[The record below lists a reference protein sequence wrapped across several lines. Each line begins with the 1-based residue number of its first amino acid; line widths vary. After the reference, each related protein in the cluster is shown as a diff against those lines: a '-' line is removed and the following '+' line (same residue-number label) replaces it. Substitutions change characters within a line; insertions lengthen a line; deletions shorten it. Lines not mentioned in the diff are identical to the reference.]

1 MSQLIEDRVQQG
13 RDAHRRHAWHEAFDW
28 LREADSETPVSPE
41 DLSLLAESA
50 WFAGDPDAAI
60 EARERAHAG
69 YLEQGDKC
77 HAAELAVQ
85 LAVDHFERL
94 ETAIGSGW
102 LGRAKRLLE
111 QTPDECAAHGWQ
123 AITLAYLAIRMTGD
137 WDEAL
142 SQAKLAHEIG
152 ERLDRP
158 AIQALAL
165 QQQGYA
171 LVSMGRVDEG
181 LALIDESTVA
191 AVSGELDPLTTGRI
205 YCSTISV
212 CRNLADWRRAVEW
225 TDAAERWC
233 KRQGVSGFP
242 GICRVHRAEIMDFRG
257 SWADAERE
265 AKRACEELSRYDL
278 MFSGEAQY
286 EIGEVRLRL
295 GDTDGAREAF
305 RQAHELSRLPE
316 PGMSLLRLAKGDAP
330 GANIYIK
337 RALADVES
345 HAFIQARLLPAAVE
359 IGLAAGDLDSVA
371 QHVAALEQ
379 IAGSFR
385 TTAVT
390 AAAEY
395 ARGLLLFAQG
405 DGATASARLRHAV
418 ELWHAIG
425 APYETA
431 KARTALGEAF
441 RADGEEDAARLEFE
455 SAKAD
460 FERLGALPDAK
471 RVGQLLGDE
480 QGIAARAGE
489 RVTRTF
495 VFTDIV
501 GSTPLVE
508 ALGDDAWQELIRW
521 HDQTLRAIF
530 SRYGGTEVK
539 QTGDGFFVAFED
551 ASVAIE
557 AAVALQR
564 SLAEHRRGHGFAP
577 QVRIGLHEAEASTRA
592 IDFAGRG
599 VHEAARIGS
608 LAGGGQILASVN
620 TVQGAATRFPV
631 SAPRS
636 VTLKGVSQPVE
647 VVTIDWDV
655 NGS

>member
-1 MSQLIEDRVQQG
+1 MSQLIEDRVEQG
-13 RDAHRRHAWHEAFDW
+13 REAYRRHAWHEAFDW
-28 LREADSETPVSPE
+28 FRGADSETPLDPK
-41 DLSLLAESA
+41 DLALLAESA
-50 WFAGDPDAAI
+50 WFAGDPDAAV
-60 EARERAHAG
+60 EARERSHAG
-69 YLEQGDKC
+69 YLQQGDKC
-77 HAAELAVQ
+77 HAAEMALH

-94 ETAIGSGW
+94 ETAIGNGW

-111 QTPDECAAHGWQ
+111 QTSDECAAHGWQ
-123 AITLAYLAIRMTGD
+123 ATSLSYLAMRMTGD
-137 WDEAL
+137 AEEAL
-142 SQAKLAHEIG
+142 RQAKLAQGIG
-152 ERLDRP
+152 ERLAIP
-158 AIQALAL
+158 AIEALAL

-171 LVSMGRVDEG
+171 LVAMGRIDDG

-191 AVSGELDPLTTGRI
+191 AVSGELDALTTGRI

-233 KRQGVSGFP
+233 HRQGVSGFP
-242 GICRVHRAEIMDFRG
+242 GICRVHRAEIMHFRG
-257 SWADAERE
+257 AWADAERE

-278 MFSGEAQY
+278 LLSGEAQH
-286 EIGEVRLRL
+286 EIGEVRLRV
-295 GDTDGAREAF
+295 GDLEGAREAF
-305 RQAHELSRLPE
+305 RLAHQLSREPE
-316 PGMSLLRLAKGDAP
+316 PGMSLLRLAQGDAL
-330 GANIYIK
+330 GANISVK
-337 RALADVES
+337 RALAGVGS
-345 HAFIQARLLPAAVE
+345 RAFIQARILPAAVE

-371 QHVAALEQ
+371 QHVAELEQ

-390 AAAEY
+390 ATAEY
-395 ARGLLLFAQG
+395 ARGLLLLAQG
-405 DGATASARLRHAV
+405 DVATASPTLHHAV
-418 ELWHAIG
+418 ELWHEIG

-441 RADGEEDAARLEFE
+441 RADDDEGAARLEFE

-460 FERLGALPDAK
+460 FERLGALPDA
-471 RVGQLLGDE
+471 RHVGQLLGE
-480 QGIAARAGE
+480 EPGSAARAGE
-489 RVTRTF
+489 RVKRTF

-521 HDQTLRAIF
+521 HDQTLRTIF
-530 SRYGGTEVK
+530 NRYGGTEVR

-551 ASVAIE
+551 ASAAIE

-564 SLAEHRRGHGFAP
+564 SLAEHRRAHGFAP
-577 QVRIGLHEAEASTRA
+577 QVRIGLHEAQASVRA

-599 VHEAARIGS
+599 VHVAARIGS

-620 TVQGAATRFPV
+620 TVQGAARRFPV

-636 VTLKGVSQPVE
+636 VTLKGISQPVE

>member
-1 MSQLIEDRVQQG
+1 M
-13 RDAHRRHAWHEAFDW
+13 
-28 LREADSETPVSPE
+28 P
-41 DLSLLAESA
+41 
-50 WFAGDPDAAI
+50 
-60 EARERAHAG
+60 
-69 YLEQGDKC
+69 
-77 HAAELAVQ
+77 AAEMALQ
-85 LAVDHFERL
+85 LALDHFERL
-94 ETAIGSGW
+94 ETAIGNGW
-102 LGRAKRLLE
+102 SGRARRLLE
-111 QTPDECAAHGWQ
+111 QTPNECAAHGWQ
-123 AITLAYLAIRMTGD
+123 AISLGYLAHRVAGD
-137 WDEAL
+137 AEEAL
-142 SQAKLAHEIG
+142 RQAKLAQEIG
-152 ERLDRP
+152 ERLAIP

-165 QQQGYA
+165 QLQGYA
-171 LVSMGRVDEG
+171 LVTMGRIDDG

-191 AVSGELDPLTTGRI
+191 AVSGELDPMTTGKI

-212 CRNLADWRRAVEW
+212 CRDLADWRRASEW

-265 AKRACEELSRYDL
+265 AKRACEELGRYDL
-278 MFSGEAQY
+278 MLSGEAQY
-286 EIGEVRLRL
+286 AVGEVRLRV
-295 GDTDGAREAF
+295 GDLEGAREAF
-305 RQAHELSRLPE
+305 RQAHELSREPE
-316 PGMSLLRLAKGDAP
+316 PGRSLLRLVQGDAP
-330 GANIYIK
+330 GANISIK
-337 RALADVES
+337 RALAGVES
-345 HAFIQARLLPAAVE
+345 RAFIQARLLPAAVE

-371 QHVAALEQ
+371 EHVAELEQ

-395 ARGLLLFAQG
+395 ARGLLLLAQG
-405 DGATASARLRHAV
+405 DAATALARQRHAV
-418 ELWHAIG
+418 ELWHEIG

-431 KARTALGEAF
+431 RARTALGEAF
-441 RADGEEDAARLEFE
+441 RADGDEDAARLELD
-455 SAKAD
+455 SAKAG

-471 RVGQLLGDE
+471 RVGRLLGDE

-489 RVTRTF
+489 RVERTF

-501 GSTPLVE
+501 GSTPLAE

-551 ASVAIE
+551 ASTAIE
-557 AAVALQR
+557 AAVAVQR

-577 QVRIGLHEAEASTRA
+577 QVRIGLHEAQASTRA
-592 IDFAGRG
+592 TDFAGRG

-608 LAGGGQILASVN
+608 LADGGQILASVN
-620 TVQGAATRFPV
+620 TVQSAATRFSV

-647 VVTIDWDV
+647 VVTIEWM
-655 NGS
+655 

>member
-13 RDAHRRHAWHEAFDW
+13 RDANRRHAWHEAFDS
-28 LREADSETPVSPE
+28 LREADAETPLSPE
-41 DLSLLAESA
+41 DLRLLAESA
-50 WFAGDPDAAI
+50 WFAGDPDVAI

-69 YLEQGDKC
+69 YLEQGDRC
-77 HAAELAVQ
+77 HAAEMAVQ

-94 ETAIGSGW
+94 ETAIGNGW
-102 LGRAKRLLE
+102 LSRAGRLLE
-111 QTPDECAAHGWQ
+111 QTPNECAAHGWQ
-123 AITLAYLAIRMTGD
+123 AITLAYLAIRTTGD
-137 WDEAL
+137 GQEVL
-142 SQAKLAHEIG
+142 RQAKRAQEIG
-152 ERLDRP
+152 ERLAIP

-171 LVSMGRVDEG
+171 LVAMGHVDEG

-212 CRNLADWRRAVEW
+212 CRNLADWRRALEW

-233 KRQGVSGFP
+233 RRQGVSGFP

-265 AKRACEELSRYDL
+265 AKRACEELTRYDL
-278 MFSGEAQY
+278 MVSGEAHY

-295 GDTDGAREAF
+295 GDMEGAREAF
-305 RQAHELSRLPE
+305 RQAHQLSREPE
-316 PGMSLLRLAKGDAP
+316 PGMSLLRLAQGDAP
-330 GANIYIK
+330 AASISIK
-337 RALADVES
+337 RALAGVES
-345 HAFIQARLLPAAVE
+345 RAFVQARLLPAAVE
-359 IGLAAGDLDSVA
+359 IGLAAGELDSVA
-371 QHVAALEQ
+371 QHVAELEQ

-395 ARGLLLFAQG
+395 ARGLLLLAQG
-405 DGATASARLRHAV
+405 DTATALTRLRHAV
-418 ELWHAIG
+418 ELWHEIG

-431 KARTALGEAF
+431 RARAALGESL
-441 RADGEEDAARLEFE
+441 RAVGDEDAARLEFD
-455 SAKAD
+455 SAKAA
-460 FERLGALPDAK
+460 FERLGAIPDAK
-471 RVGQLLGDE
+471 RVGRLLGDE

-489 RVTRTF
+489 RVKRTF

-501 GSTPLVE
+501 GSTSLAE
-508 ALGDDAWQELIRW
+508 ALGDDAWQELIHW

-551 ASVAIE
+551 ASTAIE
-557 AAVALQR
+557 AAVAVQR

-636 VTLKGVSQPVE
+636 VTLKGVSQPVD
-647 VVTIDWDV
+647 VVTIDWD
-655 NGS
+655 

>member
-1 MSQLIEDRVQQG
+1 MSQLIKDRVQQG
-13 RDAHRRHAWHEAFDW
+13 RDAYRRHAWHEAFDW
-28 LREADSETPVSPE
+28 LREADSDTPISPE
-41 DLSLLAESA
+41 DLALLAESA

-69 YLEQGDKC
+69 YLAQGDKC
-77 HAAELAVQ
+77 HAAEMALQ
-85 LAVDHFERL
+85 LALDHFERL
-94 ETAIGSGW
+94 ETAIGNGW
-102 LGRAKRLLE
+102 SGRARRLLE
-111 QTPDECAAHGWQ
+111 QTPNECAAHGWQ
-123 AITLAYLAIRMTGD
+123 AIALAYLALRMTGD
-137 WDEAL
+137 WEETL
-142 SQAKLAHEIG
+142 RQAKLAQGIG
-152 ERLDRP
+152 ERLAIP
-158 AIQALAL
+158 AIQALAM

-171 LVSMGRVDEG
+171 LVAMGRVDEG

-191 AVSGELDPLTTGRI
+191 AVSGELDPLTTGKI

-212 CRNLADWRRAVEW
+212 CRNLADWRRAMEW

-233 KRQGVSGFP
+233 RRQGVSGFP
-242 GICRVHRAEIMDFRG
+242 GICRVHRAEIMHFRG

-265 AKRACEELSRYDL
+265 AKRACEELGRYDVL
-278 MFSGEAQY
+278 LSGEAQY
-286 EIGEVRLRL
+286 EIGEVRLRV
-295 GDTDGAREAF
+295 GDLEGAREAF
-305 RQAHELSRLPE
+305 RQAHQLSREPE
-316 PGMSLLRLAKGDAP
+316 PGRSLLRLAQGDAP
-330 GANIYIK
+330 GANMSIM
-337 RALADVES
+337 RALAGIES
-345 HAFIQARLLPAAVE
+345 RAFVQARLLPAAVE
-359 IGLAAGDLDSVA
+359 IGLAAGDLDSVS
-371 QHVAALEQ
+371 QHVAELEQ

-395 ARGLLLFAQG
+395 ARGLLLLAQG
-405 DGATASARLRHAV
+405 DAATALARQRHAV
-418 ELWHAIG
+418 ELWHEIG

-441 RADGEEDAARLEFE
+441 RADGDEDAARLEFE
-455 SAKAD
+455 SAKAA
-460 FERLGALPDAK
+460 FESLGALPDAK
-471 RVGQLLGDE
+471 LVGHLLGDE

-489 RVTRTF
+489 RVKRTF

-530 SRYGGTEVK
+530 NRHGGTEVR

-551 ASVAIE
+551 ATEAIE
-557 AAVALQR
+557 AAVAVQR

-620 TVQGAATRFPV
+620 TVQSAATRFSV
-631 SAPRS
+631 STPRS

-647 VVTIDWDV
+647 VVTIEWM
-655 NGS
+655 

>member
-1 MSQLIEDRVQQG
+1 MSQLIKDRVQQG
-13 RDAHRRHAWHEAFDW
+13 RDAYRRHAWHEAFDW
-28 LREADSETPVSPE
+28 LREADLETPISTE
-41 DLSLLAESA
+41 DLALLAESA

-69 YLEQGDKC
+69 YLAQGDKC
-77 HAAELAVQ
+77 RAAEMALQ
-85 LAVDHFERL
+85 LALDHFERL
-94 ETAIGSGW
+94 ETAIGNGW
-102 LGRAKRLLE
+102 SGRARRLLE
-111 QTPDECAAHGWQ
+111 QTPNECAAHGWQ
-123 AITLAYLAIRMTGD
+123 AIALAYLALRMTGD
-137 WDEAL
+137 WEETL
-142 SQAKLAHEIG
+142 RQAKLAQGIG
-152 ERLDRP
+152 ERLAIP
-158 AIQALAL
+158 AIQALAM

-171 LVSMGRVDEG
+171 LVAMGRVDEG

-191 AVSGELDPLTTGRI
+191 AVSGELDPLTTGKI

-233 KRQGVSGFP
+233 RRQGVSGFP
-242 GICRVHRAEIMDFRG
+242 GICRVHRAEIMHFRG

-265 AKRACEELSRYDL
+265 AKRACEELSRYDVL
-278 MFSGEAQY
+278 LSGEAQY
-286 EIGEVRLRL
+286 EIGEVRLRV
-295 GDTDGAREAF
+295 GDLEGAREAF
-305 RQAHELSRLPE
+305 RQAHQLSREPE
-316 PGMSLLRLAKGDAP
+316 PGRSLLRLAQGDPP
-330 GANIYIK
+330 GANMSIM
-337 RALADVES
+337 RALAGVES
-345 HAFIQARLLPAAVE
+345 RAFIQARLLPAAVE
-359 IGLAAGDLDSVA
+359 IGIAAGDLDSVA
-371 QHVAALEQ
+371 QHVAELEQ

-395 ARGLLLFAQG
+395 ARGLLLLARG
-405 DGATASARLRHAV
+405 DVATALARQRRAV
-418 ELWHAIG
+418 ELWHEIG

-441 RADGEEDAARLEFE
+441 RADGDEEAARLEFE
-455 SAKAD
+455 SAKAA
-460 FERLGALPDAK
+460 FESLGALPDAK
-471 RVGQLLGDE
+471 RVGHFLGDE
-480 QGIAARAGE
+480 QGIAARASE
-489 RVTRTF
+489 RVKRTF

-501 GSTPLVE
+501 GSTPLLE

-530 SRYGGTEVK
+530 NRHGGTEVR

-551 ASVAIE
+551 ATAAIE
-557 AAVALQR
+557 AAVAVQR

-592 IDFAGRG
+592 SDFAGRG

-608 LAGGGQILASVN
+608 LADGGQILASVN
-620 TVQGAATRFPV
+620 TVQSAATRFSV
-631 SAPRS
+631 STPRS

-647 VVTIDWDV
+647 VVTIEWM
-655 NGS
+655 

>member
-1 MSQLIEDRVQQG
+1 MAL
-13 RDAHRRHAWHEAFDW
+13 
-28 LREADSETPVSPE
+28 
-41 DLSLLAESA
+41 
-50 WFAGDPDAAI
+50 
-60 EARERAHAG
+60 
-69 YLEQGDKC
+69 
-77 HAAELAVQ
+77 Q
-85 LAVDHFERL
+85 LALDHFERL
-94 ETAIGSGW
+94 ETAIGNGW

-111 QTPDECAAHGWQ
+111 QTPHECAAHGWQ
-123 AITLAYLAIRMTGD
+123 ATSLGYLAHRMTGD
-137 WDEAL
+137 AEEAFR
-142 SQAKLAHEIG
+142 QAKLAQEIG
-152 ERLDRP
+152 ERLAIP
-158 AIQALAL
+158 AIQALGL
-165 QQQGYA
+165 QLQGYA
-171 LVSMGRVDEG
+171 LVTMGRIDDG

-191 AVSGELDPLTTGRI
+191 ALSGELDPMTTGKI

-212 CRNLADWRRAVEW
+212 CRNLADWRRASEW

-265 AKRACEELSRYDL
+265 AKRACEELSGYDVML
-278 MFSGEAQY
+278 AGEAQY

-295 GDTDGAREAF
+295 GDLEGAREAF
-305 RQAHELSRLPE
+305 RQAHQLSREPE
-316 PGMSLLRLAKGDAP
+316 PGRSLLRLAEEDAAT
-330 GANIYIK
+330 ANTSIK
-337 RALADVES
+337 RALAGVES
-345 HAFIQARLLPAAVE
+345 RAFIHARLLPAAVE

-371 QHVAALEQ
+371 QQVAELEQ
-379 IAGSFR
+379 IAASFR

-395 ARGLLLFAQG
+395 ARGLLLLAQG
-405 DGATASARLRHAV
+405 DATTALAGLRHAV
-418 ELWHAIG
+418 ELWHEIG

-431 KARTALGEAF
+431 RARTALGEAL
-441 RADGEEDAARLEFE
+441 RADGDENSARLEFD
-455 SAKAD
+455 SAKAA

-471 RVGQLLGDE
+471 RVGRLLGEE
-480 QGIAARAGE
+480 QGVAARAGE

-551 ASVAIE
+551 ASTAIE
-557 AAVALQR
+557 AAVAVQR

-577 QVRIGLHEAEASTRA
+577 QIRIGLHEAQASTRA
-592 IDFAGRG
+592 TDFAGQG

-608 LAGGGQILASVN
+608 LAGSGQILASVD
-620 TVQGAATRFPV
+620 TVRSATTRF
-631 SAPRS
+631 SASTPRS
-636 VTLKGVSQPVE
+636 VTLKGVSQPVD
-647 VVTIDWDV
+647 VVTIEWDM
-655 NGS
+655 NSS

>member
-13 RDAHRRHAWHEAFDW
+13 RDAYRRHAWQEAFDW
-28 LREADSETPVSPE
+28 LREADSATPISTE
-41 DLSLLAESA
+41 DLGLLAESA

-69 YLEQGDKC
+69 YLAQGDKC
-77 HAAELAVQ
+77 HAAAMALS

-94 ETAIGSGW
+94 ETAIGNGW

-123 AITLAYLAIRMTGD
+123 ATTLAYLATRMTGD

-142 SQAKLAHEIG
+142 RQAKSAHEIG
-152 ERLDRP
+152 ERLDLP
-158 AIQALAL
+158 ALQALAL

-171 LVSMGRVDEG
+171 LVSMGRIDEG

-212 CRNLADWRRAVEW
+212 CRNLADWRRALEW

-233 KRQGVSGFP
+233 RRQGVSGFP
-242 GICRVHRAEIMDFRG
+242 GICRVHRAEIMHFRG

-278 MFSGEAQY
+278 LLSGEAQY
-286 EIGEVRLRL
+286 EIGEVRLRV
-295 GDTDGAREAF
+295 GDMEGAREAF
-305 RQAHELSRLPE
+305 RQAHQLNREPE
-316 PGMSLLRLAKGDAP
+316 PGMSLLRLAQGDAS
-330 GANIYIK
+330 GANISVK
-337 RALADVES
+337 RALVGVGS

-371 QHVAALEQ
+371 QHVAKLEQ

-385 TTAVT
+385 TTAVSAT
-390 AAAEY
+390 AAH
-395 ARGLLLFAQG
+395 ARGQLLLAQG
-405 DGATASARLRHAV
+405 DSATALGRLGHAV
-418 ELWHAIG
+418 ELWHELG

-441 RADGEEDAARLEFE
+441 RAYGDEAAARLEFE
-455 SAKAD
+455 SAKTD
-460 FERLGALPDAK
+460 FERLGALPDAR
-471 RVGQLLGDE
+471 RVSQLLGE
-480 QGIAARAGE
+480 EPGNAARAGD
-489 RVTRTF
+489 RVKRTF

-508 ALGDDAWQELIRW
+508 AVGDDAWQELIRW
-521 HDQTLRAIF
+521 HDQTLRTIF
-530 SRYGGTEVK
+530 NRYGGTEVR

-551 ASVAIE
+551 SSAAIE

-564 SLAEHRRGHGFAP
+564 SLAEHRRIHGFAP
-577 QVRIGLHEAEASTRA
+577 QVRIGLHEAQASTRA

-620 TVQGAATRFPV
+620 TVQSAATRFPV
-631 SAPRS
+631 STSRS
-636 VTLKGVSQPVE
+636 VTLKGVSQPVD
-647 VVTIDWDV
+647 VVTIDWD
-655 NGS
+655 

>member
-1 MSQLIEDRVQQG
+1 MSQLIKDRVQQG
-13 RDAHRRHAWHEAFDW
+13 RDAYRRHAWHEAFDS
-28 LREADSETPVSPE
+28 LRDADSETPLSPD
-41 DLSLLAESA
+41 DLGLLAESA

-77 HAAELAVQ
+77 HAAAMALQ
-85 LAVDHFERL
+85 IGLDHFERL
-94 ETAIGSGW
+94 EAAIGNGW

-111 QTPDECAAHGWQ
+111 QTLNECAAHGWQ
-123 AITLAYLAIRMTGD
+123 ALSLGYLARRIAGNEE
-137 WDEAL
+137 EAL
-142 SQAKLAHEIG
+142 RQARLAQGIG
-152 ERLDRP
+152 ERLAIP

-171 LVSMGRVDEG
+171 LVAMGRVDDG

-191 AVSGELDPLTTGRI
+191 AVSGDLDPLTTGRI

-212 CRNLADWRRAVEW
+212 CRDLADWRRAVEW

-233 KRQGVSGFP
+233 RRQGVSGFP
-242 GICRVHRAEIMDFRG
+242 GICRVHRAEIMHLRG

-265 AKRACEELSRYDL
+265 AKRACEELSRYDVL
-278 MFSGEAQY
+278 YGGEAQY
-286 EIGEVRLRL
+286 AIGEVRLRL
-295 GDTDGAREAF
+295 GDLDGAREAF
-305 RQAHELSRLPE
+305 RQAHQLSREPE
-316 PGMSLLRLAKGDAP
+316 PGRSLLRLAQGDVQ
-330 GANIYIK
+330 GANISIK
-337 RALADVES
+337 RALAGVEAR
-345 HAFIQARLLPAAVE
+345 AFSQARLLPAAVE

-371 QHVAALEQ
+371 QHVAELEQ

-390 AAAEY
+390 ATAEY
-395 ARGLLLFAQG
+395 ARGLLLLAHG
-405 DGATASARLRHAV
+405 DTALALARLRHAV
-418 ELWHAIG
+418 ELWHEVG

-431 KARTALGEAF
+431 RARTALGEAF
-441 RADGEEDAARLEFE
+441 RADGDEDAALLEFE
-455 SAKAD
+455 SAKGA

-471 RVGQLLGDE
+471 RVGQLLGQE
-480 QGIAARAGE
+480 EGIAARAGE

-521 HDQTLRAIF
+521 HDQTLRAIVN
-530 SRYGGTEVK
+530 RYGGTEVR
-539 QTGDGFFVAFED
+539 QTGDGFFVAFEE
-551 ASVAIE
+551 ASAAIE
-557 AAVALQR
+557 AAVAVQR

-608 LAGGGQILASVN
+608 IAGGGQILASVN
-620 TVQGAATRFPV
+620 TVQSAATRFPI
-631 SAPRS
+631 STPRP
-636 VTLKGVSQPVE
+636 VTLKGVSQPVD
-647 VVTIDWDV
+647 VVTIEWM
-655 NGS
+655 

>member
-1 MSQLIEDRVQQG
+1 MTQLIEDRVQQG
-13 RDAHRRHAWHEAFDW
+13 RDAHRRHAWHEAFDL
-28 LREADSETPVSPE
+28 LREADSETPLSPH
-41 DLSLLAESA
+41 DLGLLAESA

-60 EARERAHAG
+60 EARQRAHSG
-69 YLEQGDKC
+69 YLKQDDKS
-77 HAAELAVQ
+77 HAAEMALQ
-85 LAVDHFERL
+85 LALDHFERL
-94 ETAIGSGW
+94 ETAIGNGW

-111 QTPDECAAHGWQ
+111 QIPEECAAHGWQ
-123 AITLAYLAIRMTGD
+123 AVSLGYLAHRMNGD
-137 WDEAL
+137 AEEAVR
-142 SQAKLAHEIG
+142 QGKLAQEIG
-152 ERLDRP
+152 ERLAIP

-165 QQQGYA
+165 QLQGYA
-171 LVSMGRVDEG
+171 SVTMGRVEEG
-181 LALIDESTVA
+181 LALVDESTAV
-191 AVSGELDPLTTGRI
+191 AVSGELDPMTTGKI

-212 CRNLADWRRAVEW
+212 CRDLADWRRASEW

-265 AKRACEELSRYDL
+265 AKRACEELSGYDVL
-278 MFSGEAQY
+278 LAGEAQY

-295 GDTDGAREAF
+295 GDVDGAREAF
-305 RQAHELSRLPE
+305 RQAHQLSRDPE
-316 PGMSLLRLAKGDAP
+316 PGMSLLRLAQGDAA
-330 GANIYIK
+330 GANISIR
-337 RALADVES
+337 RALAAVEP
-345 HAFIQARLLPAAVE
+345 HAIIHARLLPAAVE

-371 QHVAALEQ
+371 QHVAELEQ

-395 ARGLLLFAQG
+395 ARGRLMLAQG
-405 DGATASARLRHAV
+405 DAETALARLRHAV
-418 ELWHAIG
+418 ELWQQIG

-431 KARTALGEAF
+431 RAHAALGEAL
-441 RADGEEDAARLEFE
+441 RADGDEDAARLEFE
-455 SAKAD
+455 SAKAA

-471 RVGQLLGDE
+471 RVGRLLGEE

-489 RVTRTF
+489 RVKRTF
-495 VFTDIV
+495 MFTDIV
-501 GSTPLVE
+501 GSTPLAE

-539 QTGDGFFVAFED
+539 QTGDGFFVAFEE
-551 ASVAIE
+551 ASTAIE
-557 AAVALQR
+557 AAVAVQR

-577 QVRIGLHEAEASTRA
+577 QVRIGLHEAEASLRA
-592 IDFAGRG
+592 TDFAGRG

-620 TVQGAATRFPV
+620 TVPRTANRFPV
-631 SAPRS
+631 SAPRR
-636 VTLKGVSQPVE
+636 VILKGVSQPVE
-647 VVTIDWDV
+647 VVTIDWT
-655 NGS
+655 

>member
-1 MSQLIEDRVQQG
+1 MSQLIKDRVQQG
-13 RDAHRRHAWHEAFDW
+13 RDAYRRHAWHEAFDS
-28 LREADSETPVSPE
+28 LREADSETPLSPE
-41 DLSLLAESA
+41 DLGLLAESA

-77 HAAELAVQ
+77 HAAAMALQ
-85 LAVDHFERL
+85 LGLDHFERL
-94 ETAIGSGW
+94 EAAIGNGW

-111 QTPDECAAHGWQ
+111 QTPNECAAHGWQ
-123 AITLAYLAIRMTGD
+123 ALSLGYLARRIGGND
-137 WDEAL
+137 EEAL
-142 SQAKLAHEIG
+142 RQARLAEGIG
-152 ERLDRP
+152 ERLAIP

-171 LVSMGRVDEG
+171 LVAMGRVDDG

-191 AVSGELDPLTTGRI
+191 AVSGDLDPLTTGRI

-212 CRNLADWRRAVEW
+212 CRDLADWRRAVEW

-233 KRQGVSGFP
+233 RRQGVSGFP
-242 GICRVHRAEIMDFRG
+242 GICRVHRAEIMHLRG

-265 AKRACEELSRYDL
+265 AKRACEELSRYDML
-278 MFSGEAQY
+278 YGGEAQY
-286 EIGEVRLRL
+286 AIGEVRLRL
-295 GDTDGAREAF
+295 GDLDGAREAF
-305 RQAHELSRLPE
+305 RQAHQLSREPE
-316 PGMSLLRLAKGDAP
+316 PGRSLLRLAQGDVQ
-330 GANIYIK
+330 GANISIK
-337 RALADVES
+337 RALAGVEAR
-345 HAFIQARLLPAAVE
+345 AFSQARLLPAAVE
-359 IGLAAGDLDSVA
+359 IGLAAGDLDSAA
-371 QHVAALEQ
+371 QHVAELEQ

-390 AAAEY
+390 ATAEY
-395 ARGLLLFAQG
+395 ARGLLLLAHG
-405 DGATASARLRHAV
+405 DTALALARLRHAV
-418 ELWHAIG
+418 ELWHEVG

-431 KARTALGEAF
+431 RARTALGEAF
-441 RADGEEDAARLEFE
+441 RADGDEDAALLEFE
-455 SAKAD
+455 SAKGA

-471 RVGQLLGDE
+471 RVGQLLGQE
-480 QGIAARAGE
+480 EGIAARAGE

-530 SRYGGTEVK
+530 NRYGGTEVR
-539 QTGDGFFVAFED
+539 QTGDGFFVAFEE
-551 ASVAIE
+551 ASAAIE
-557 AAVALQR
+557 AAVAVQR
-564 SLAEHRRGHGFAP
+564 SLGEHRRGHGFAP

-608 LAGGGQILASVN
+608 IAGGGQILASVN
-620 TVQGAATRFPV
+620 TVQSATTRFPI
-631 SAPRS
+631 STPRP
-636 VTLKGVSQPVE
+636 VTLKGVSQPVD
-647 VVTIDWDV
+647 VVTIEWM
-655 NGS
+655 

>member
-13 RDAHRRHAWHEAFDW
+13 RDAYRRHAWHEAFDS
-28 LREADSETPVSPE
+28 LREADAETPISTE
-41 DLSLLAESA
+41 DLALLAESA

-69 YLEQGDKC
+69 YLAQGDKC
-77 HAAELAVQ
+77 RAAEMALQ
-85 LAVDHFERL
+85 LALDHFERL
-94 ETAIGSGW
+94 ETAIGNGW
-102 LGRAKRLLE
+102 SGRARRLLE
-111 QTPDECAAHGWQ
+111 QTPNECAAHGWQ
-123 AITLAYLAIRMTGD
+123 AIALAYLALRMTGD
-137 WDEAL
+137 WEETL
-142 SQAKLAHEIG
+142 RQAKLAQGIG
-152 ERLDRP
+152 ERLGIP
-158 AIQALAL
+158 AIQALGM
-165 QQQGYA
+165 QEQGYA
-171 LVSMGRVDEG
+171 LVAMGRVDDG

-191 AVSGELDPLTTGRI
+191 AVSGELDPLTTGKI

-233 KRQGVSGFP
+233 RRQGVSGFP
-242 GICRVHRAEIMDFRG
+242 GICRVHRAEIMHFRG

-265 AKRACEELSRYDL
+265 AKRACEELRSYDVL
-278 MFSGEAQY
+278 LSGEAKY
-286 EIGEVRLRL
+286 EIGEVRLRV
-295 GDTDGAREAF
+295 GDLEGAREAF
-305 RQAHELSRLPE
+305 RQAHQLSREPE
-316 PGMSLLRLAKGDAP
+316 PGMSLLRLAQGDAP
-330 GANIYIK
+330 GANISIK
-337 RALADVES
+337 RALAGVES

-359 IGLAAGDLDSVA
+359 IGVAAGDLDSVA
-371 QHVAALEQ
+371 QQVAELEQ

-395 ARGLLLFAQG
+395 ARGLLLLARG
-405 DGATASARLRHAV
+405 DAATALARLRHSV
-418 ELWHAIG
+418 ELWHELG

-431 KARTALGEAF
+431 RARATLGEAF
-441 RADGEEDAARLEFE
+441 RADGDEEAARIEFE

-471 RVGQLLGDE
+471 RVSQLLGDE
-480 QGIAARAGE
+480 HGIAARAGE

-495 VFTDIV
+495 VFTDMV

-530 SRYGGTEVK
+530 NRYGGTEVR

-551 ASVAIE
+551 ASAAIE
-557 AAVALQR
+557 AAVAVQR

-577 QVRIGLHEAEASTRA
+577 EVRIGLHETQASSRA
-592 IDFAGRG
+592 TDFAGRG

-620 TVQGAATRFPV
+620 TVQSAATRFPI
-631 SAPRS
+631 STPRS
-636 VTLKGVSQPVE
+636 VTLKGVSQPIE
-647 VVTIDWDV
+647 VVTIDWD
-655 NGS
+655 